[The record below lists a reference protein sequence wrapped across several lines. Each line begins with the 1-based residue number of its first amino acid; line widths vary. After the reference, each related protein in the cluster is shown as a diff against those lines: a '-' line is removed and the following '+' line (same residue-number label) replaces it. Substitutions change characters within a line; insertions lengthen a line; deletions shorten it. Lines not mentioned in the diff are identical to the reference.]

1 METLAVN
8 GIGRIGKLVVKLL
21 VQNQYNLTH
30 LNEINGNTD
39 SLMHSIE
46 FDSIHG
52 KWQANIEDGKDE
64 IKIDGKSIK
73 ATFVENINDL
83 SLDNVDIMID
93 CTGVYKS
100 SSKLQNYFDKGVKK
114 VIVSAP
120 INEDN
125 IVNIAYGVNHNIYK
139 PKEHNIITGAS
150 CTTNCIAPIIKVLH
164 ENIGINHGSIT
175 TIHNLTN
182 SQTLVDIPHNDLRR
196 GRSAINNL
204 IPTTTGS
211 AKAISLI
218 YPELKGRLNGHA
230 VRVPILNGSLTDCV
244 FEMRASTSK
253 DQINNLLKS
262 ASEKDLKNI
271 LGYEERP
278 LVSTDFVNDPRSSI
292 IDSLSTMVVN
302 DTHVKIYAWY
312 DNEWGYVNR
321 MMELASKIAASLKK
335 NEPE

>member
-1 METLAVN
+1 MVNLAIN
-8 GIGRIGKLVVKLL
+8 GIGRIGKLVLKLL
-21 VQNQYNLTH
+21 ISKNFNVKY
-30 LNEINGNTD
+30 LNELNGNTN
-39 SLMHSIE
+39 SLIHSIE

-52 KWQANIEDGKDE
+52 KWQTNIEEGKDE
-64 IKIDGKSIK
+64 IKINGKSIK

-83 SLDNVDIMID
+83 SLDDVDIMID

-100 SSKLQNYFDKGVKK
+100 SSKLQKYFDKGVKK

-164 ENIGINHGSIT
+164 ENIGISHGSIT

-230 VRVPILNGSLTDCV
+230 VRVPILNSSLTDCV
-244 FEMRASTSK
+244 FEMKSSTNK
-253 DQINNLLKS
+253 DQINNLLKF
-262 ASEKDLKNI
+262 ASENELKNI

-278 LVSTDFVNDPRSSI
+278 LVSTDFINDPRSSI

-302 DTHVKIYAWY
+302 DTQVKIYAWY
-312 DNEWGYVNR
+312 DNEWGYANRLVDIVN
-321 MMELASKIAASLKK
+321 MVLETS
-335 NEPE
+335 

>member
-1 METLAVN
+1 MVNLAIN
-8 GIGRIGKLVVKLL
+8 GIGRIGKLVLKFLISKNFNVK
-21 VQNQYNLTH
+21 YI
-30 LNEINGNTD
+30 NELNGNTN
-39 SLMHSIE
+39 SLIHSIE

-52 KWQANIEDGKDE
+52 KWQTNIEEGKDE

-73 ATFVENINDL
+73 ATFVENINNL
-83 SLDNVDIMID
+83 SLDDVDIIID
-93 CTGVYKS
+93 CTGVHKS
-100 SSKLQNYFDKGVKK
+100 SSKLQKYFDKGVKK

-230 VRVPILNGSLTDCV
+230 VRVPILNSSLTDCV
-244 FEMRASTSK
+244 FEMKSSTNK
-253 DQINNLLKS
+253 DQINNLLKL
-262 ASEKDLKNI
+262 ASENELKNI

-278 LVSTDFVNDPRSSI
+278 LVSTDFINDPRSSV

-302 DTHVKIYAWY
+302 DTQVKIYAWY
-312 DNEWGYVNR
+312 DNEWGYANRLVDIVN
-321 MMELASKIAASLKK
+321 MVVKAF
-335 NEPE
+335 

>member
-1 METLAVN
+1 MVNLAIN
-8 GIGRIGKLVVKLL
+8 GIGRIGKLVLKLL
-21 VQNQYNLTH
+21 ISKNFNVKY
-30 LNEINGNTD
+30 LNELNGNTN
-39 SLMHSIE
+39 SLIHSIE

-52 KWQANIEDGKDE
+52 KWEADIEEGKDE
-64 IKIDGKSIK
+64 IKIDGKSLKTTFIK
-73 ATFVENINDL
+73 NINDL
-83 SLDNVDIMID
+83 SLDDVDIMID

-100 SSKLQNYFDKGVKK
+100 SSKLQKYFDKGVKK

-125 IVNIAYGVNHNIYK
+125 IANIAYGVNHNIYK
-139 PKEHNIITGAS
+139 PKEHKIITGAS

-164 ENIGINHGSIT
+164 QNIGIKHGSIT

-230 VRVPILNGSLTDCV
+230 VRVPILNSSLTDCV
-244 FEMRASTSK
+244 FEMKSSTNK

-262 ASEKDLKNI
+262 ASENELKNI

-278 LVSTDFVNDPRSSI
+278 LVSTDFINDSRSSV

-302 DTHVKIYAWY
+302 DTQVKIYAWY
-312 DNEWGYVNR
+312 DNEWGYANR
-321 MMELASKIAASLKK
+321 MVDIVNMVIKAT
-335 NEPE
+335 

>member
-1 METLAVN
+1 MVNLAIN
-8 GIGRIGKLVVKLL
+8 GIGRIGKLVLKLL
-21 VQNQYNLTH
+21 ISKNFNVKY
-30 LNEINGNTD
+30 LNELNGNTN
-39 SLMHSIE
+39 SLIHSIE

-52 KWQANIEDGKDE
+52 KWQANIEEDKDE

-100 SSKLQNYFDKGVKK
+100 SSKIQKYFDKGVKK

-164 ENIGINHGSIT
+164 ENIGISHGSIT

-230 VRVPILNGSLTDCV
+230 VRVPVLNSSLTDCV
-244 FEMRASTSK
+244 FEMKSSTNK

-262 ASEKDLKNI
+262 ASENELKNI

-278 LVSTDFVNDPRSSI
+278 LVSSDFINDPRSSV

-302 DTHVKIYAWY
+302 DTQVKIYAWY
-312 DNEWGYVNR
+312 DNEWGYANRLVDIVN
-321 MMELASKIAASLKK
+321 MVVKAT
-335 NEPE
+335 

>member
-1 METLAVN
+1 MVNLAIN
-8 GIGRIGKLVVKLL
+8 GIGRIGKLVLKLL
-21 VQNQYNLTH
+21 ISKNFNVKYI
-30 LNEINGNTD
+30 NELNGNTN
-39 SLMHSIE
+39 SLIHSIE

-52 KWQANIEDGKDE
+52 KWQANIEEGKDE

-83 SLDNVDIMID
+83 SLDDVDIMID
-93 CTGVYKS
+93 CTGVHKS
-100 SSKLQNYFDKGVKK
+100 SSKLQKYFDKGVKK

-230 VRVPILNGSLTDCV
+230 VRVPLLNSSLTDCV
-244 FEMRASTSK
+244 FEMSK
-253 DQINNLLKS
+253 AVDIDQINVMLKG
-262 ASEKDLKNI
+262 ASENELKGI
-271 LGYEERP
+271 LGYEDRP

-292 IDSLSTMVVN
+292 IDALSTMVVN
-302 DTHVKIYAWY
+302 KTQLKLYAWY
-312 DNEWGYVNR
+312 DNEWGYANR
-321 MMELASKIAASLKK
+321 LVDIVGMVSKTI
-335 NEPE
+335 

>member
-1 METLAVN
+1 MMNIAIN
-8 GIGRIGKLVVKLL
+8 GVGRIGKIVTRLL
-21 VQNQYNLTH
+21 LQNNYKITY
-30 LNEINGNTD
+30 LNEMNGD
-39 SLMHSIE
+39 AVSLIHSLE

-52 KWQANIEDGKDE
+52 KWDCDLQADKNFIKINDE
-64 IKIDGKSIK
+64 IIKTSFSNNIDNLDL
-73 ATFVENINDL
+73 ENI
-83 SLDNVDIMID
+83 DIVID
-93 CTGVYKS
+93 CTGANKNTS
-100 SSKLQNYFDKGVKK
+100 ILQKYLNKGVKK

-120 INEDN
+120 INNDD

-139 PKEHNIITGAS
+139 PEKHNIITAAS
-150 CTTNCIAPIIKVLH
+150 CTTNCIAPVIKVLH

-182 SQTLVDIPHNDLRR
+182 SQTLVDIPHKDLRR

-230 VRVPILNGSLTDCV
+230 VRVPILNSSLTDCV
-244 FEMRASTSK
+244 FEMKASTNTE
-253 DQINNLLKS
+253 QINSLFKS
-262 ASEKDLKNI
+262 ASEHELKGI

-278 LVSTDFVNDPRSSI
+278 LVSSDFVNDSRSCI

-302 DTHVKIYAWY
+302 ETQVKVYTWY
-312 DNEWGYVNR
+312 DNEWGYANR
-321 MMELASKIAASLKK
+321 LVDIVGMVAK
-335 NEPE
+335 NI

>member
-1 METLAVN
+1 MVNLAIN
-8 GIGRIGKLVVKLL
+8 GIGRIGKLVLKLL
-21 VQNQYNLTH
+21 ISKNFNVKY
-30 LNEINGNTD
+30 LNELNGNTN
-39 SLMHSIE
+39 SLIHSIE

-52 KWQANIEDGKDE
+52 KWQTNIEEGKDE

-73 ATFVENINDL
+73 VTFVENINDL
-83 SLDNVDIMID
+83 NLDDIDIMID

-100 SSKLQNYFDKGVKK
+100 SSKLQKYFDKGVKK
-114 VIVSAP
+114 VIVSSP
-120 INEDN
+120 INENN

-230 VRVPILNGSLTDCV
+230 VRVPILNSSLTDCV
-244 FEMRASTSK
+244 FEMKSSTNK

-262 ASEKDLKNI
+262 ASETELKNI

-278 LVSTDFVNDPRSSI
+278 LVSTDFINDPRSSV

-302 DTHVKIYAWY
+302 DTQVKIYAWY
-312 DNEWGYVNR
+312 DNEWGYANRLVDIVN
-321 MMELASKIAASLKK
+321 MVVKTS
-335 NEPE
+335 

>member
-1 METLAVN
+1 MVNLAIN
-8 GIGRIGKLVVKLL
+8 GIGRIGKLVLKLL
-21 VQNQYNLTH
+21 ISKNFNVKY
-30 LNEINGNTD
+30 LNELNGNTN
-39 SLMHSIE
+39 SLIHSIE

-64 IKIDGKSIK
+64 IKIDDKSIK

-83 SLDNVDIMID
+83 SLDDVDIMID
-93 CTGVYKS
+93 CTGVHKS
-100 SSKLQNYFDKGVKK
+100 SSKLQKYFDKGVKK

-164 ENIGINHGSIT
+164 ENIGISHGSIT

-230 VRVPILNGSLTDCV
+230 VRVPILNSSLTDCV
-244 FEMRASTSK
+244 FEMKSSTNK

-262 ASEKDLKNI
+262 ASENELKNI

-278 LVSTDFVNDPRSSI
+278 LVSTDFINDPRSSI

-302 DTHVKIYAWY
+302 DTQVKIYAWY
-312 DNEWGYVNR
+312 DNEWGYANRLVDIVN
-321 MMELASKIAASLKK
+321 MVLETS
-335 NEPE
+335 

>member
-1 METLAVN
+1 MVNLAIN
-8 GIGRIGKLVVKLL
+8 GIGRIGKLVLKLL
-21 VQNQYNLTH
+21 ISKNFNVKY
-30 LNEINGNTD
+30 LNELNGNTN
-39 SLMHSIE
+39 SLIHSIE

-64 IKIDGKSIK
+64 IKIDDKSIK

-83 SLDNVDIMID
+83 SLDDVDIMID

-100 SSKLQNYFDKGVKK
+100 TAKLQKYFDKGVKK
-114 VIVSAP
+114 IIVSAP

-230 VRVPILNGSLTDCV
+230 VRVPILNSSLTDCV
-244 FEMRASTSK
+244 FEMKSSTNK

-262 ASEKDLKNI
+262 ASENELKNI

-278 LVSTDFVNDPRSSI
+278 LVSTDFINDPRSSI

-302 DTHVKIYAWY
+302 DTQVKIYAWY
-312 DNEWGYVNR
+312 DNEWGYANRLVDIVN
-321 MMELASKIAASLKK
+321 MVVKAT
-335 NEPE
+335 

>member
-1 METLAVN
+1 MVNLAIN
-8 GIGRIGKLVVKLL
+8 GIGRIGKLVLKLL
-21 VQNQYNLTH
+21 ISKNFNVKY
-30 LNEINGNTD
+30 LNELNGNTN
-39 SLMHSIE
+39 SLIHSIE

-73 ATFVENINDL
+73 STFVENINDL

-100 SSKLQNYFDKGVKK
+100 SSKLQKYFDKGVKK

-230 VRVPILNGSLTDCV
+230 VRVPVLNSSLTDCV
-244 FEMRASTSK
+244 FEMKSSTNK

-262 ASEKDLKNI
+262 ASENELKNI

-278 LVSTDFVNDPRSSI
+278 LVSTDFINDPRSSI

-302 DTHVKIYAWY
+302 DTQVKIYAWY
-312 DNEWGYVNR
+312 DNEWGYANRLVDIVN
-321 MMELASKIAASLKK
+321 MVVKAT
-335 NEPE
+335 

>member
-1 METLAVN
+1 MVNLAIN
-8 GIGRIGKLVVKLL
+8 GIGRIGKLVLKLL
-21 VQNQYNLTH
+21 ISKNFNVKY
-30 LNEINGNTD
+30 LNELNGNTD
-39 SLMHSIE
+39 SLIHSIE

-52 KWQANIEDGKDE
+52 KWQPKIEDCKDE

-100 SSKLQNYFDKGVKK
+100 SSKLQKYFDKGVKK

-230 VRVPILNGSLTDCV
+230 VRVPVLNSSLTDCV
-244 FEMRASTSK
+244 FEMKSSTNK
-253 DQINNLLKS
+253 DQINNPLKS
-262 ASEKDLKNI
+262 ASENELKNI

-278 LVSTDFVNDPRSSI
+278 LVSTDFINDPRSSI

-302 DTHVKIYAWY
+302 DTQVKIYAWY
-312 DNEWGYVNR
+312 DNEWGYANRLVDIVN
-321 MMELASKIAASLKK
+321 MVVKAI
-335 NEPE
+335 

>member
-83 SLDNVDIMID
+83 NLEDVDIMID

-100 SSKLQNYFDKGVKK
+100 SSKLQKYFDKGVKK

-218 YPELKGRLNGHA
+218 YPELKGKLNGHA
-230 VRVPILNGSLTDCV
+230 VRVPILNSSLTDCV
-244 FEMRASTSK
+244 FEMKSSTNK

-262 ASEKDLKNI
+262 ASETELKNI

-278 LVSTDFVNDPRSSI
+278 LVSTDFINDPRSSI

-302 DTHVKIYAWY
+302 DTQVKIYAWY
-312 DNEWGYVNR
+312 DNEWGYANRLVDIVN
-321 MMELASKIAASLKK
+321 MVVKTF
-335 NEPE
+335 

>member
-30 LNEINGNTD
+30 LNEINGNTN
-39 SLMHSIE
+39 SLIHSIK

-64 IKIDGKSIK
+64 IKINGKSIK

-83 SLDNVDIMID
+83 SLDDVDIMID

-100 SSKLQNYFDKGVKK
+100 SSKLQKYFDKGIKK

-139 PKEHNIITGAS
+139 PKKHNIITGAS

-230 VRVPILNGSLTDCV
+230 VRVPILNSSLTDCV
-244 FEMRASTSK
+244 FEMKSSTNK

-262 ASEKDLKNI
+262 ASETELKNI

-278 LVSTDFVNDPRSSI
+278 LVSTDFINDPRSSV

-302 DTHVKIYAWY
+302 DTQVKIYAWY
-312 DNEWGYVNR
+312 DNEWGYANR
-321 MMELASKIAASLKK
+321 MVDIVNMVIKAT
-335 NEPE
+335 